1 MVKKII
7 SLQELEQLRSSL
19 SQRMD
24 APQLRV
30 CLGTGCRASGAERVM
45 ATFREEMGK
54 RGIASKVRIKQTGCH
69 GFCEKGP
76 LVVAPPDIFYQ
87 KVAPADVREIVSE
100 TLFNG
105 KIVDRL
111 LYFDPST
118 NQRIVHEHEV
128 PFYEKQRRLLL
139 ASNGKIDPTSIEDYI
154 SVGGYGAL
162 SRILKGLTPD
172 EVINEVKR
180 SGLRGRGGAGFP
192 TGVKWELLRRA
203 KGDAKYLVCNADEG
217 DPGAYCN
224 RSLLEGNPHSVIEGM
239 IIGAYG
245 TGATEG
251 IVYVRNEYP
260 LAVKHLSMAIEDARA
275 YGFLGQSILGSALN
289 FDLKI
294 SLGAGAFVS
303 GEETALLASVEGK
316 KGVPRQRPPF
326 PVEKGV
332 WGNPTVINNV
342 ETWANIPLIMLKGAD
357 WYSRIGT
364 EKSTGTKI
372 FSLVGK
378 ARNTGLVEVPMG
390 ATLGE
395 IVYDIAGGPP
405 HGKKLKG
412 VQTGGPSGGCIP
424 AELLNLPVDYETLKK
439 AGSMMG
445 SGGMIVIDEDTCVV
459 DLSLFFLRFLQD
471 ESCGKCLSCR
481 KGIQRMI
488 EILTDISGGKGKL
501 EDLELLEELA
511 TVVKDVSLCGLG
523 QTAPNPLLSTL
534 RHFRDEYEAH
544 IIDKRCP
551 ATVCQ
556 ALFRSP
562 CQHACPVE
570 LDIPGYVAFIKEGKF
585 EEAYRIIK
593 QRLPFPSICG
603 RVCHRPCEAKCL
615 RGQMD
620 DPIAIKHLKRFVADY
635 AFEHGVAYIPK
646 IKQTKKEKVAIVGAG
661 PAGLAAAYYLAREG
675 YRVTVFEALHVAGGM
690 LAVIPE
696 YRLPKNIIR
705 EEIGAIERL
714 GVDIKLN
721 SRIDDAAGLLKQ
733 EYQAVFIA
741 TGAHKG
747 EKMGIPGED
756 LVGVFDA
763 IEFLKVE
770 TGKRIKVDGKVIVI
784 GGGNSAIDSARVA
797 LRKGAHEVHILY
809 RRERKDMP
817 AIPEE
822 VEAAEVEGIP
832 IHCLTIP
839 TRILGEKGRVVG
851 VECVRMEPKE
861 FDKSGRRVPH
871 PIQGSEYT
879 MQADVVIVAIGQR
892 PDPPIAEHSPVA
904 LTAKR
909 SIAINP
915 RTFLTSSEGVFAGG
929 DVVNGGGTVIEAVA
943 AGQKAASSIKRY
955 LEGKELVPQMERE
968 EEEVY
973 ELPILEEEKEIK
985 QNPRI
990 MPKRLDLKRRV
1001 SSFDEAVLGYS
1012 PEEAV
1017 EEAGRCLRCDV
1028 KGKQE
1033 VTVVA
1038 RR

>member
-1 MVKKII
+1 MAKKV
-7 SLQELEQLRSSL
+7 SSSHELEQLRSSL
-19 SQRMD
+19 LQRKD
-24 APQLRV
+24 VPQLRV

-45 ATFREEMGK
+45 TSFKKEMKKQGL
-54 RGIASKVRIKQTGCH
+54 ASKMAIKETGCH

-76 LVVAPPDIFYQ
+76 LVVAPSDILYQ
-87 KVAPADVREIVSE
+87 KVTRSDVEEIVRE
-100 TLFNG
+100 TLING

-111 LYFDPST
+111 SYLDPLT
-118 NQRIVHEHEV
+118 NQRVVHEGKV
-128 PFYEKQRRLLL
+128 PFYEKQKRLLL
-139 ASNGKIDPTSIEDYI
+139 ANNGKIDPTSIEDYI

-162 SRILKGLTPD
+162 SKVLSGLTPD
-172 EVINEVKR
+172 AVINEVKR

-192 TGVKWELLRRA
+192 TGMKWELLRRA
-203 KGDAKYLVCNADEG
+203 NGDTKYLVCNADEG

-239 IIGAYG
+239 IIGGYA
-245 TGATEG
+245 TGANEG
-251 IVYVRNEYP
+251 IIYVRNEYP
-260 LAVKHLSMAIEDARA
+260 LAVRHIALAIEDART
-275 YGFLGQSILGSALN
+275 YGFLGQNILGSALG
-289 FDLKI
+289 FDLRI

-303 GEETALLASVEGK
+303 GEETALMASVEGK

-332 WGNPTVINNV
+332 WGKPTVINNV
-342 ETWANIPLIMLKGAD
+342 ETWANIPLIMSKGAD

-390 ATLGE
+390 TTLGE
-395 IVYDIAGGPP
+395 IVYDVGGGPP

-424 AELLNLPVDYETLKK
+424 AELLNSPLDYETLKK

-459 DLSLFFLRFLQD
+459 DLSRYFLRFLQD
-471 ESCGKCLSCR
+471 ESCGKCFSCR

-488 EILTDISGGKGKL
+488 EILTDISEGRGKRG
-501 EDLELLEELA
+501 DLELLEELA

-534 RHFRDEYEAH
+534 RYFRDEYEAH

-556 ALFRSP
+556 ALFKSP

-570 LDIPGYVAFIKEGKF
+570 LDIPGYVAFIKEGRF

-593 QRLPFPSICG
+593 QRLPFPSVCG
-603 RVCHRPCEAKCL
+603 RVCHRPCEAKCS
-615 RGQMD
+615 RMQVD

-635 AFEHGVAYIPK
+635 AFEHGISYVPK
-646 IKQTKKEKVAIVGAG
+646 IMGIKKEKVAIVGAG
-661 PAGLAAAYYLAREG
+661 PAGLAAAYDLAREG

-690 LAVIPE
+690 MSLIPE

-705 EEIGAIERL
+705 EEIGAVERL

-721 SRIDDAAGLLKQ
+721 SRVDDAAGLLKKG
-733 EYQAVFIA
+733 YQAVFIA
-741 TGAHKG
+741 TGAYKG
-747 EKMGIPGED
+747 QEMGIPGED
-756 LVGVFDA
+756 SIGVFDA
-763 IEFLKVE
+763 IEFLKTE
-770 TGKRIKVDGKVIVI
+770 TEKTKVKGKVVVV

-797 LRKGAHEVHILY
+797 LRKGADEVHILY

-822 VEAAEVEGIP
+822 VEAAEDEGIR
-832 IHCLTIP
+832 IHCLTLP
-839 TRILGEKGRVVG
+839 TKILGEKGRVVG
-851 VECVRMEPKE
+851 VECAHMELKE
-861 FDKSGRRVPH
+861 FDSGGRRVPH
-871 PIQGSEYT
+871 SMGGSEHA

-892 PDPPIAEHSPVA
+892 PDPPIAEDNQIT
-904 LTAKR
+904 LTERR
-909 SIAINP
+909 SIVVNP
-915 RTFLTSSEGVFAGG
+915 RTFQTSLEGVFAGG
-929 DVVNGGGTVIEAVA
+929 DVVGGEGTVIEAIST
-943 AGQKAASSIKRY
+943 GQKAAFSIKRY
-955 LEGKELVPQMERE
+955 LEGKAIVSPMERE
-968 EEEVY
+968 DDEIFD
-973 ELPILEEEKEIK
+973 LPLPEEEKEIK
-985 QNPRI
+985 QSPRI
-990 MPKRLDLKRRV
+990 LPRLLDLKRRV
-1001 SSFDEAVLGYS
+1001 SSFDEAVMAYS

-1017 EEAGRCLRCDV
+1017 EEASRCLRCDV
-1028 KGKQE
+1028 KEEKQ
-1033 VTVVA
+1033 VA
-1038 RR
+1038 AVAQR